1 MSSTNSETA
10 AQVERL
16 LHEVRTR
23 IEQTSKEVRD
33 ATATVMA
40 LRLRRTEL
48 FKDLAELRLDVLA
61 GERVGEDLDL
71 VERQAAAILRERDE
85 MLTVLEREVAEATA
99 CEESLAAE
107 RVVAV
112 ERIEGLRA
120 EIDALAVRVAE
131 ELALDPAYQA
141 QAEQAREAEAK
152 ASRAERKVEQAAK
165 DRVEKGKPYEAN
177 PFFMY
182 LWQRKYGTK
191 DYWDWPAFRYLDGK
205 VARLCDYD
213 AARAGYE
220 ALLGLPE
227 RLSEHAACLRAQVD
241 EETQARLETLK
252 REALAAA
259 GHGVLSDTLAGE
271 VAEAKQFGEKLAAA
285 AEVLRG
291 LRQRQAT
298 YLGGAD
304 KGYKEAV
311 SLLATG
317 LDKNDLKTLYE
328 EARAT
333 PMPEDDEVVAELERL
348 LAELDDREAGLA
360 AGRSVLRA
368 QSQYLKE
375 LESLADA
382 WRQRSPEE
390 SKSSVGGFLAAGGV
404 TIAALVALGVPLGGV
419 AIAIEVA
426 AAATASS
433 WDEGDES

>member
-1 MSSTNSETA
+1 
-10 AQVERL
+10 
-16 LHEVRTR
+16 
-23 IEQTSKEVRD
+23 
-33 ATATVMA
+33 
-40 LRLRRTEL
+40 
-48 FKDLAELRLDVLA
+48 
-61 GERVGEDLDL
+61 
-71 VERQAAAILRERDE
+71 

-227 RLSEHAACLRAQVD
+227 RLSEHAARLRAQVD

-419 AIAIEVA
+419 AIAIAVA